1 VERSDDTRAG
11 AWLLIALLVVSIAAF
26 GVTRALR
33 SVDDIVNTVVLTP
46 SVEVGEPAEV
56 SFNTTIDEPDATVLI
71 VDADEQRVRA
81 LQEGEPLADGA
92 HEFTW
97 DGRTDAGE
105 TAPAGQYGIRVI
117 LGTEGR
123 DIVPPGSIIVTD
135 NWDLEWEGKPSKSP
149 GEEGG

>member
-33 SVDDIVNTVVLTP
+33 SEDDIVNTVVLTP
-46 SVEVGEPAEV
+46 SVGAGEPAEV
-56 SFNTTIDEPDATVLI
+56 SFNTTLAEPDATVLI

-81 LQEGEPLADGA
+81 LQEGEPLAEGA

-97 DGRTDAGE
+97 DGRTDEGDP
-105 TAPAGQYGIRVI
+105 APAGQYGIRVI
-117 LGTEGR
+117 LGEEGR

-135 NWDLEWEGKPSKSP
+135 NWDLEWDGKPSNVS
-149 GEEGG
+149 GGDGG